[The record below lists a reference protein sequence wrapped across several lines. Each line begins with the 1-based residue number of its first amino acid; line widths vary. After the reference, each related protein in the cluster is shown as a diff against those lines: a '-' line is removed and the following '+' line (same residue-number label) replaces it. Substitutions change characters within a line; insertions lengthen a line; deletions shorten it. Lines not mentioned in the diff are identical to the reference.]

1 MPRGIPDCRV
11 EGQNVTPG
19 WANLQTPT
27 IGSDRKLQFQRQCQ
41 RPPLPA
47 AVGRHY
53 PPECPQKQTSLS
65 AGQRID
71 PAWVL
76 RRLRLLKVSPATRR
90 QEVPGASMGFAHGRH
105 DDKSRRPDWHRA
117 CQVAGFRASTSF
129 PNCPRPAPAV
139 PVAAIYSGRR
149 ARCPWLEAR
158 EKREARRAS
167 ARQWDRKGA
176 LGHEGNAGT
185 VRSGITP

>member
-1 MPRGIPDCRV
+1 MDSTQTGFLERP
-11 EGQNVTPG
+11 TS
-19 WANLQTPT
+19 ANA
-27 IGSDRKLQFQRQCQ
+27 CQ
-41 RPPLPA
+41 RGLLLTSVSHPSFRRNQRWSAPVSAPNRHGVQEVPGSNPGAPTEKTVSFPPTLA
-47 AVGRHY
+47 
-53 PPECPQKQTSLS
+53 
-65 AGQRID
+65 
-71 PAWVL
+71 
-76 RRLRLLKVSPATRR
+76 
-90 QEVPGASMGFAHGRH
+90 EVPGASMGFAHGRN

-117 CQVAGFRASTSF
+117 CQVAGFRASRSF

-149 ARCPWLEAR
+149 APCPWLEAR

-185 VRSGITP
+185 VCSGITP